1 MKKALILIA
10 GVAVASAAWADPI
23 QFVILHRDGAHSY
36 ASIAPVMVNERTGT
50 RPLGYTDAYGRI
62 QVNLPP
68 GGYEL
73 SVNVRGTQFRTMVQ
87 ITGTTSLRTVM
98 LQ

>member
-1 MKKALILIA
+1 MKKALMLIA
-10 GVAVASAAWADPI
+10 GFAGASAAWADPI
-23 QFVILHRDGAHSY
+23 QFVIQHRDGAQSY
-36 ASIAPVMVNERTGT
+36 AAIASVMVNDRTGT

-62 QVNLPP
+62 QIDLPP

-73 SVNVRGTQFRTMVQ
+73 LVNVRGTQFRTMVQ
-87 ITGTTSLRTVM
+87 ITGTTSLRSVM